1 MKLSLILILL
11 LHFTNIKED
20 SELIKIR
27 NLYENAAIKEEAQVK
42 LNLLLLNIKPESY
55 LLSGYKGANIMIGA
69 SYVFNPISKLN
80 KFNKG
85 RKLVEDAIKNEPN
98 NLELRYLRFTLQTNL
113 PRFLGYTNQINRD
126 KIFMINQLGVLKD
139 LDLRFRIVT
148 YLLASSWCNESDL
161 KKLEA
166 WKNK

>member
-11 LHFTNIKED
+11 LHYTNIIED

-27 NLYENAAIKEEAQVK
+27 NLYENAAIKEEAHLK
-42 LNLLLLNIKPESY
+42 LNLLLLNIKPENY
-55 LLSGYKGANIMIGA
+55 LLKGYKGANVMIGA
-69 SYVFNPISKLN
+69 SYVFNPITKLN

-85 RKLVEDAIKNEPN
+85 RKLVEDAIINEPN

-126 KIFMINQLGVLKD
+126 KVFMINQLDVLKD
-139 LDLRFRIVT
+139 TDLRFRIVT

-161 KKLEA
+161 KKLA
-166 WKNK
+166 TWKNK